1 MAALELK
8 GSFLDQPGF
17 VHDFNELYAYYKH
30 ARLLQLIVVG
40 DKLLASFQIG
50 ERSSDVRVFRWALS
64 RDGELTYLD
73 ARGERDIALPPPFD
87 FEWTRATRDL
97 AVNGRHSHLN
107 ILDTLFVET
116 TGGDLTIKVE
126 NNTETGQGIYSEP
139 VEDSTQSLDDA
150 QFEFARV
157 GSLVLLVLARLISL
171 TGGIVRNDAIV
182 QPACSCP
189 KTTA

>member
-1 MAALELK
+1 MRAA
-8 GSFLDQPGF
+8 S
-17 VHDFNELYAYYKH
+17 
-30 ARLLQLIVVG
+30 
-40 DKLLASFQIG
+40 
-50 ERSSDVRVFRWALS
+50 
-64 RDGELTYLD
+64 
-73 ARGERDIALPPPFD
+73 DIALPPPFD

-157 GSLVLLVLARLISL
+157 GSLVLLKVLPYRETEWRGLIYNTL

-182 QPACSCP
+182 QACVRCP